1 MKKVLLVLAIV
12 AVYGFSI
19 SSVSAKNV
27 VVDEVTVTVVADDNV
42 KAEAEKEKPAAKK
55 AAAKGAAC
63 GEKAEVKT
71 EAKAGCG
78 EAQKAACG
86 TAAKSSCCG
95 GEKKA
100 EGGK

>member
-19 SSVSAKNV
+19 SSVSAKSV
-27 VVDEVTVTVVADDNV
+27 VVDEVTVTIVADDDV
-42 KAEAEKEKPAAKK
+42 KAEKEKPAAKK

-63 GEKAEVKT
+63 GEKAEAKT

-86 TAAKSSCCG
+86 TAAKSSGCG

>member
-19 SSVSAKNV
+19 SSVSAKSV
-27 VVDEVTVTVVADDNV
+27 VVDEVKITIVADDTV
-42 KAEAEKEKPAAKK
+42 KAEKEKPAAKK

-63 GEKAEVKT
+63 GEKAEVKA

-86 TAAKSSCCG
+86 TAAKSSCCS